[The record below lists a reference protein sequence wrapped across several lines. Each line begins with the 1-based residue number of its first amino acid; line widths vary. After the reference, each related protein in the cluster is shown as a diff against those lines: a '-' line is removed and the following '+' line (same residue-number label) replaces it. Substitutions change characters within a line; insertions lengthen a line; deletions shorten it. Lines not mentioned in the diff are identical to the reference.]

1 MILRTLTIALAG
13 FLSFSATAETVLVNC
28 AAAIDNV
35 ELLVADNPRKDR
47 RDDRQEGRDDNQDG
61 RQEGRDDRR
70 DCRQEE
76 GRIGDDKRD
85 CKQEERGEGG
95 EDEAEAEGPEG
106 EAEADVTED
115 A

>member
-1 MILRTLTIALAG
+1 MIIRTLVIALASL
-13 FLSFSATAETVLVNC
+13 LSFSATTVIAADDLVAE
-28 AAAIDNV
+28 IDNI

-47 RDDRQEGRDDNQDG
+47 RDNRQEGRDDNQDG

-76 GRIGDDKRD
+76 GRIGDDKRE
-85 CKQEERGEGG
+85 CKQDDRGEG
-95 EDEAEAEGPEG
+95 DDAPEP
-106 EAEADVTED
+106 ED

>member
-13 FLSFSATAETVLVNC
+13 ILSFSAAAETGMVDGV
-28 AAAIDNV
+28 AAIDNI

-47 RDDRQEGRDDNQDG
+47 RDN

-95 EDEAEAEGPEG
+95 EDEAEAEG
-106 EAEADVTED
+106 TED

>member
-1 MILRTLTIALAG
+1 MIIRILVIALASL
-13 FLSFSATAETVLVNC
+13 LSFSATTVIAADDVVAEIGN
-28 AAAIDNV
+28 I

-47 RDDRQEGRDDNQDG
+47 RDN

-76 GRIGDDKRD
+76 GRIGDDKRE
-85 CKQEERGEGG
+85 CKQDDRGEG
-95 EDEAEAEGPEG
+95 DDAPEP
-106 EAEADVTED
+106 ED

>member
-1 MILRTLTIALAG
+1 MIIRILVIALASL
-13 FLSFSATAETVLVNC
+13 LSFSATTVIAADVAVAE
-28 AAAIDNV
+28 IDNI

-47 RDDRQEGRDDNQDG
+47 RDNRQEGRDDSQDG

-85 CKQEERGEGG
+85 CKQENRG
-95 EDEAEAEGPEG
+95 EDEG
-106 EAEADVTED
+106 ESDDEED
-115 A
+115 KDA